1 MANYQELLSKA
12 ISALPENNGAARRE
26 VYERARKALVT
37 QLRGLTPPL
46 PAREIT
52 QHRLELEDCIRQVEQ
67 RATENILGGFRQ
79 LDDEPPMSSA
89 PQAPQVRP
97 RGADGISEMTPVQ
110 MAEPAP
116 EPEPV
121 EEPEP
126 IEDLPDDVAA
136 EEPEPMPEP
145 EPAPAVAKAPVQPS
159 APKAQPSGPAYD
171 EQAGAI
177 DAIIARAD
185 TNRRND
191 PPVPADG
198 RYSGMGRPGLPRAV
212 AEAQMARPESVSPTP
227 APHAHHFDSESET
240 LVDDGT
246 DEAAEFEDTSA
257 APEVEEAPVAA
268 PNLNLPPVPA
278 SDPRI
283 KKPSAEELIR
293 NAQAGANGGAKRPA
307 AEGVVGTAMSQ
318 VREVELDQSVSIDMD
333 DEEREAQSV
342 VDRAIQILDRE
353 ARGEQDEDRTD
364 DDEPMVEHDDDLPLT
379 AEREVKGGKGR
390 AASRAALAGDDDV
403 LSSDDEE
410 GGGNA
415 LTIFLV
421 IAVVLL
427 LLVGGGTFW
436 AWREGYIPLDDI
448 FGGKNQAV
456 ATADANNA
464 AAPAD
469 NEAGPGNTATNTNA
483 VQPADQANAV
493 TDETTPA
500 EDRLVSEQTSA
511 ATDQTNGGEDRLVST
526 DERAADPA
534 IDSTTAD
541 ATSTG
546 AQSLLLE
553 ASSTGQTGAVPY
565 SGTVSWERGV
575 DELGAPTLIGK
586 ATIPA
591 RNLSVQVLIRRNADP
606 TLPASHLFEIEFKTS
621 DTFVGG
627 SIASFGGI
635 LFKNEELVPGK
646 ALVGAPARIFENM
659 FLFALSSSD
668 QDVKNNVPLMRDD
681 KWMDLAL
688 IYGTGRQAIV
698 TLEKDDAAQ
707 QLFNDVF
714 AAWDA
719 AAAQQSSN

>member
-26 VYERARKALVT
+26 VYERARKALVA
-37 QLRGLTPPL
+37 QLRGITPPL

-67 RATENILGGFRQ
+67 QATENILGGFRQ
-79 LDDEPPMSSA
+79 LDDEPSPS
-89 PQAPQVRP
+89 PAPQVRP
-97 RGADGISEMTPVQ
+97 RGADGESEMVPEPMAEAAPAPEPV
-110 MAEPAP
+110 AEPEPAP

-121 EEPEP
+121 
-126 IEDLPDDVAA
+126 AA
-136 EEPEPMPEP
+136 PEP
-145 EPAPAVAKAPVQPS
+145 EPVAETQPEVPVKSAEAKPAAAPAMAESVSAEPEAQKQP
-159 APKAQPSGPAYD
+159 AQAEAPAYD
-171 EQAGAI
+171 AQAEAI
-177 DAIIARAD
+177 DDIIARAD
-185 TNRRND
+185 ADRQKSGS
-191 PPVPADG
+191 PAKPKA
-198 RYSGMGRPGLPRAV
+198 SGGPGVPRAV
-212 AEAQMARPESVSPTP
+212 AEAQMADVAVEEAP
-227 APHAHHFDSESET
+227 AIIAHPHHFDSESET
-240 LVDDGT
+240 LVE
-246 DEAAEFEDTSA
+246 DEANAVP
-257 APEVEEAPVAA
+257 PEPPVKAGPVEPAS
-268 PNLNLPPVPA
+268 PPVPA
-278 SDPRI
+278 TDPRI
-283 KKPSAEELIR
+283 KKPSAAELIR
-293 NAQAGANGGAKRPA
+293 SAQAGVDAENTNQVSSA
-307 AEGVVGTAMSQ
+307 AVDAAMSQ
-318 VREVELDQSVSIDMD
+318 VREVELDDAVSVEMD

-353 ARGEQDEDRTD
+353 ARGEHDEDQSD

-379 AEREVKGGKGR
+379 ADRGAQSGR
-390 AASRAALAGDDDV
+390 GRMAMAADDDM

-410 GGGNA
+410 SGGNA

-448 FGGKNQAV
+448 FGGNGQTV
-456 ATADANNA
+456 ATADAGDTNTTLVE
-464 AAPAD
+464 D
-469 NEAGPGNTATNTNA
+469 QTGPGNTATNADA
-483 VQPADQANAV
+483 VQPADQAAAV
-493 TDETTPA
+493 TDETPATEERLVADQTPA
-500 EDRLVSEQTSA
+500 VTDQPSGGEERLV
-511 ATDQTNGGEDRLVST
+511 G
-526 DERAADPA
+526 DEERTVDPA
-534 IDSTTAD
+534 IDSTQTADD
-541 ATSTG
+541 ATSAG

-565 SGTVSWERGV
+565 SGTVSWERSV
-575 DELGAPTLIGK
+575 DELGEPTLIGK

-606 TLPASHLFEIEFKTS
+606 TLPASHLFEVEFKTS

-659 FLFALSSSD
+659 FLFALSSSE

-688 IYGTGRQAIV
+688 IYGTGRQAII

-707 QLFNDVF
+707 QLFDDVF

-719 AAAQQSSN
+719 AAQQQAGN